1 LVICYFSIHGAA
13 WGPPAARGRRQRG
26 AFPLLLEMK
35 KAGASTL
42 AQDEAGCVVYGMP
55 NEAVRRGAVD
65 RNWPLQA
72 ISAEIMQ
79 HLRG

>member
-1 LVICYFSIHGAA
+1 
-13 WGPPAARGRRQRG
+13 
-26 AFPLLLEMK
+26 MK
-35 KAGASTL
+35 KAGASTR

-72 ISAEIMQ
+72 ISAEIMK